1 MVISTKF
8 DGNQKKFHWYW
19 LPLMYKHPECTFFV
33 SGEFIFPKDIS
44 NLIVNEKAKGGPLLE
59 CPMNKVPSYSA
70 MIELQKK
77 RNNWKGTSEDL
88 KSRFYEV

>member
-1 MVISTKF
+1 
-8 DGNQKKFHWYW
+8 
-19 LPLMYKHPECTFFV
+19 MYKHPECTFYV

-44 NLIVNEKAKGGPLLE
+44 NLKVNTGAKRGPLLE
-59 CPMNKVPSYSA
+59 CPMNRVPSYSA

-77 RNNWKGTSEDL
+77 AKDWRGTNEDL

>member
-1 MVISTKF
+1 
-8 DGNQKKFHWYW
+8 
-19 LPLMYKHPECTFFV
+19 MYKHPECTFYV

-44 NLIVNEKAKGGPLLE
+44 NLKVNTGAKGGPLLE

-77 RNNWKGTSEDL
+77 ANNWRGTNEDL
-88 KSRFYEV
+88 QSRFYEV